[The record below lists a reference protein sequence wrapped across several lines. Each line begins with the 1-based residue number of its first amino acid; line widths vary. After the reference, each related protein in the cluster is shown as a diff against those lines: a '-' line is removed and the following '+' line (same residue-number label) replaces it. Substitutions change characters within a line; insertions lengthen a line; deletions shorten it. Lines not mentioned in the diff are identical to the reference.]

1 MEVVSGEETAERAS
15 DPQGA
20 PAAAT
25 PAGSAL
31 GLFAPFH
38 L

>member
-1 MEVVSGEETAERAS
+1 MEVVSGEETA